1 MADTIFL
8 FGGTSEGHILAETA
22 WERWECHV
30 FVATKEGAEVLP
42 DRISSSARM
51 HIGRLDAEQ
60 MAETMRLYRPCLVM
74 DATHPYAVEVSANI
88 RKACDTEGVRYIRV
102 LRAREEIADGIEAG
116 NAEEAARILQERF
129 PKQAVLLTTGS
140 KELPVFSEVLASN
153 PEIYARILP
162 GEANVEAALKAG
174 VQREHILTGLGPFSE
189 EDNFAVLQR
198 YHIAVLVTKESGSR
212 GGFNEKLHAAK
223 RAGAEVIVIRRP
235 VEETGITLEEANEL
249 LSKITGI
256 NK

>member
-1 MADTIFL
+1 MTETIFL

-22 WERWECHV
+22 WEHWDCHV
-30 FVATKEGAEVLP
+30 FVATEEGAEVLP
-42 DRISSSARM
+42 DRISSSERM

-60 MAETMRLYRPCLVM
+60 MAEVMRTYHPEFVV

-88 RKACDTEGVRYIRV
+88 KKACDTEGVRYIRV
-102 LRAREEIADGIEAG
+102 LRAREEIADCLEVE
-116 NAEEAARILQERF
+116 NAEEAARLLQERF
-129 PKQAVLLTTGS
+129 PGQAVLLTTGS
-140 KELPVFSEVLASN
+140 KELPVFSENLAKN

-174 VQREHILTGLGPFSE
+174 VSREHILTGIGPYSE
-189 EDNFAVLQR
+189 EDNLKILQQ

-212 GGFNEKLHAAK
+212 GGFQEKLRAAM
-223 RAGAEVIVIRRP
+223 RAGADVIVIRRP
-235 VEETGITLEEANEL
+235 SEETGITLEEASDL
-249 LSKITGI
+249 LNKKMEI

>member
-22 WERWECHV
+22 WERWDCHV

-60 MAETMRLYRPCLVM
+60 MAETMRLFRPCFVM

-140 KELPVFSEVLASN
+140 KELPVFSGILAKN
-153 PEIYARILP
+153 PEIYVRILP
-162 GEANVEAALKAG
+162 GKANIEASLNAG
-174 VQREHILTGLGPFSE
+174 VRQEHILTGIGPFTE
-189 EDNFAVLQR
+189 EENFKVMLQ

-212 GGFNEKLHAAK
+212 GGFQEKVRAAK
-223 RAGAEVIVIRRP
+223 RAGAVVIVIRRP
-235 VEETGITLEEANEL
+235 VEETGITLEEAIAL
-249 LSKITGI
+249 L
-256 NK
+256 NQ

>member
-8 FGGTSEGHILAETA
+8 FGGTSEGHILAEEA
-22 WERWECHV
+22 WKQWDCHV

-42 DRISSSARM
+42 KEISSGERM

-60 MAETMRLYRPCLVM
+60 MAEAMRLYHPSFVV

-88 RKACDTEGVRYIRV
+88 KNACAAEGIRYIRV
-102 LRAREEIADGIEAG
+102 LRVREEF
-116 NAEEAARILQERF
+116 AECPVAEDAKEAARILGERYS
-129 PKQAVLLTTGS
+129 KQPVLLTTGS
-140 KELPVFSEVLASN
+140 KELPVFTKILGEN
-153 PEIYARILP
+153 PDIYVRILP

-189 EDNFAVLQR
+189 EENFQVLQK
-198 YHIAVLVTKESGSR
+198 YHIKVLVTKESGSR
-212 GGFNEKLHAAK
+212 GGFLEKLRAAE

-235 VEETGITLEEANEL
+235 AEEAGISLEEAVAIL
-249 LSKITGI
+249 KKDGDR
-256 NK
+256 